1 MNNPRSTIRL
11 IPLPAFPTEP
21 RRKGAVNRAILT
33 TLLLVTALHAQD
45 PRQIIEEVQR
55 RNTSKSQRYEGSL
68 EVIDSKSRVSAKR
81 WEYSRIGNFGAS
93 KSLLKFT
100 APAEVKGVAL
110 LVHSHPDRA
119 SDQWMWRPA
128 IERDQRIALQDRST
142 RFFGTDFSY
151 EDLEERDVN
160 QFDFKLL
167 GEDMQNGKPCWKVDA
182 TPREK
187 KASQYTKSIL
197 WIGKDNYL
205 YVKVESHNKQGV
217 ARIITYSDLQNIQ
230 GIWTARTVEVLDTK
244 TKSRTVMKLE
254 KLQYNMPLKDEDFTL
269 QALRRAS

>member
-1 MNNPRSTIRL
+1 MNRRSVVLFVIAASVGL
-11 IPLPAFPTEP
+11 
-21 RRKGAVNRAILT
+21 
-33 TLLLVTALHAQD
+33 AQD
-45 PRQIIEEVQR
+45 PRQIVEEVQHR
-55 RNTSKSQRYEGSL
+55 SMTKSQRYEGSL
-68 EVIDSKSRVSAKR
+68 EVIDARAKVSTKR
-81 WEYSRIGNFGAS
+81 WEYIRIGSFGDS
-93 KSLLKFT
+93 KSVLRFT
-100 APAEVKGVAL
+100 SPAEVKGVAL

-160 QFDFKLL
+160 QFDFKYL
-167 GEDMQNGKPCWKVDA
+167 GEDTIENTPCYKLEA

-197 WIGKDNYL
+197 WVTKDHYL
-205 YVKVESHNKQGV
+205 YMLAESYNKMGIV
-217 ARIITYSDLQNIQ
+217 RHIRYFDFENIQ
-230 GIWTARTVEVLDTK
+230 GIWTARGIEVTDMK
-244 TKSRTVMKLE
+244 TKSRTIMKLE
-254 KLQYNMPLKDEDFTL
+254 KLQYNMPLKEEDFTL

>member
-1 MNNPRSTIRL
+1 MVD
-11 IPLPAFPTEP
+11 A
-21 RRKGAVNRAILT
+21 KA
-33 TLLLVTALHAQD
+33 
-45 PRQIIEEVQR
+45 
-55 RNTSKSQRYEGSL
+55 
-68 EVIDSKSRVSAKR
+68 RVSAKR
-81 WEYSRIGNFGAS
+81 WEYMRIGSFGSS
-93 KSLLKFT
+93 KAVLRFT

-160 QFDFKLL
+160 QYDFRYL
-167 GEDMQNGKPCWKVDA
+167 GEETFDGVACFKVEA
-182 TPREK
+182 IPHEK
-187 KASQYTKSIL
+187 KASQYVRSVL
-197 WIGKDNYL
+197 WVAKDKYVYL
-205 YVKVESHNKQGV
+205 LVEAYSKTGI
-217 ARIITYSDLQNIQ
+217 ARRIHYTDVQNVQ
-230 GIWTARTVEVLDTK
+230 GIWTARTMEVMDMK

-254 KLQYNMPLKDEDFTL
+254 KLQYNQPMKDEDFTI